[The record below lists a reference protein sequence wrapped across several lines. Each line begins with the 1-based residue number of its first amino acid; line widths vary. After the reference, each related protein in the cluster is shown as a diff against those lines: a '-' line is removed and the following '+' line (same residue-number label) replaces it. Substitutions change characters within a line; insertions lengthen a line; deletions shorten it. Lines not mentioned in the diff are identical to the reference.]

1 MVLCCWLLAR
11 SRGFWLIHQNQFPE
25 SPVGFHSRSEPCS
38 ELNGGFWG
46 GWLLA
51 RLMFP
56 PSTARSMT
64 VGQFL
69 VLAGACQFGHSLGG
83 FTINFIH
90 SFASTAHVP
99 LWDWPLLHTNQTTN
113 KRSPTKNNDNTG
125 NTNKILPSS
134 AYGPANPA
142 QTRTRRRARSS
153 TRRRRTTPG
162 SSSLLCAI
170 RSPYSIGTKY
180 PNPPP
185 TITELCG
192 AA

>member
-90 SFASTAHVP
+90 SAFLVLVGTIPAMPALYHA
-99 LWDWPLLHTNQTTN
+99 LH
-113 KRSPTKNNDNTG
+113 
-125 NTNKILPSS
+125 
-134 AYGPANPA
+134 YGRPVFW
-142 QTRTRRRARSS
+142 
-153 TRRRRTTPG
+153 
-162 SSSLLCAI
+162 C
-170 RSPYSIGTKY
+170 
-180 PNPPP
+180 
-185 TITELCG
+185 
-192 AA
+192 